1 MKFAINTTRSGRAG
15 LTNAE
20 TSVLSASGSWLIS
33 GASRW
38 LDARS
43 GLSRTPPAR
52 IARTTQTS
60 FFTQH
65 LLLVLLR
72 GKVAT
77 GCVRWQEAG
86 GGCRLPP
93 DYGMPTRYFSP
104 VGAGTP
110 PEGSRVTATATG

>member
-65 LLLVLLR
+65 LLLPLR
-72 GKVAT
+72 RKPAA
-77 GCVRWQEAG
+77 GCVNQGRRGLGEG
-86 GGCRLPP
+86 GRA
-93 DYGMPTRYFSP
+93 SP
-104 VGAGTP
+104 GK
-110 PEGSRVTATATG
+110 EGIGKR